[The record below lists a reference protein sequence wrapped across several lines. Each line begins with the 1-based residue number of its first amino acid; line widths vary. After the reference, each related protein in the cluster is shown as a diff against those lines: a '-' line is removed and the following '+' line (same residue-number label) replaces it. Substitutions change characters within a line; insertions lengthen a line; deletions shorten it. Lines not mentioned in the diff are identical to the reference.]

1 MNRARTS
8 NAAGVIPGGILGAT
22 AWPTHANYVI
32 THGAG
37 ARMWTAA
44 GISIIDYLLGSGPMV
59 LGHAHPRITA
69 AVQEQ
74 ATRGTQFYAMN
85 ELALALAERIVDLV
99 PCAQSVKF
107 VSDGTSAT
115 FYALRLARA
124 YTGRTLILKF
134 EGAYHGSHDYALQV
148 AFPSPG
154 ENSPFARP
162 DSAGIPAEISKT
174 VLVAPFNDLDAVTS
188 LVLSHA
194 DDVAAII
201 VEPVQRTFVPKAGF
215 LAGLRTLCDKVG
227 ALLIFD
233 EVVTGFRLALGGAQ
247 EAFGVTPHLCALGK
261 IVGGGLPLAAIAGRH
276 DVLELM
282 DPTRPNDGRSVY
294 LEGTLNGNP
303 LAAAAGLA
311 TLDVLAEENG
321 PARLAEIGTKLGKA
335 FSDCADRLSIPFQMI
350 GPPCTPEPIFDRM
363 PVFDHRS
370 YQATNRVAAQQFGRE
385 LLQRQV
391 FLRIG
396 SKFYVSL
403 AHDDDVIEE
412 TRRAAFRA
420 MQAIRDAGLTD

>member
-1 MNRARTS
+1 MGLEMNRPRTS

-22 AWPTHANYVI
+22 TWPTHANWVI

-37 ARMWTAA
+37 ARMWTTA
-44 GISIIDYLLGSGPMV
+44 GTSIIDYLLGSGPMV

-74 ATRGTQFYAMN
+74 ARRGTQFYAMN
-85 ELALALAERIVDLV
+85 ELAAALAERIVALV

-115 FYALRLARA
+115 FHALRLARA
-124 YTGRTLILKF
+124 YTGRTLILRF
-134 EGAYHGSHDYALQV
+134 EGAYHGSHDYALHG
-148 AFPSPG
+148 AF
-154 ENSPFARP
+154 P
-162 DSAGIPAEISKT
+162 DSAGIPAEIGKT

-188 LVLSHA
+188 LVLSRA

-201 VEPVQRTFVPKAGF
+201 VEPVQRTLVPKAGF

-261 IVGGGLPLAAIAGRH
+261 ILGGGLPLAAIAGRH
-276 DVLELM
+276 DVLDLL

-294 LEGTLNGNP
+294 LDGTLNGNP

-311 TLDVLAEENG
+311 MLDVLAEENG
-321 PARLAEIGTKLGKA
+321 PARLAEIGTKLGQA
-335 FSDCADRLSIPFQMI
+335 FSDCAHRLSIPFQMI
-350 GPPCTPEPIFDRM
+350 GPPCTPEPIFDRR
-363 PVFDHRS
+363 PVLDHRS
-370 YQATNRVAAQQFGRE
+370 YLDANRAAAQQFGRE

-412 TRRAAFRA
+412 TRRAAFGA
-420 MQAIRDAGLTD
+420 MQAIRDARLTN